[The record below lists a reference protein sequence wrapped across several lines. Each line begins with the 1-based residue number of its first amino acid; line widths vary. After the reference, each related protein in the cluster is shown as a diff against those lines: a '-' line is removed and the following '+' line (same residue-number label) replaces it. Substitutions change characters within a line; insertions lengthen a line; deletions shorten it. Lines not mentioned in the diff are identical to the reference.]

1 MAEKPD
7 AAKEREKKAGPKA
20 LKGVRVLEMGSL
32 IGGPF
37 CATLMAEFG
46 AEVIKVEDP
55 KVGDAQRHFAEA
67 IDGEGVGFAF
77 MARNKKCI
85 TVDLRV
91 PEGQELFKRIIPF
104 ADVVIENFRVGTLA
118 GWNLGYD
125 QLSKINPRIIM
136 SHVSGYGQYGPYK
149 DRPAFD
155 RIATAFSGQ
164 DFITGFPDKPPTRPG
179 GALADYITGLFGTVG
194 VMFALYYRDVNG
206 GKGQEID
213 LALYEGIFRCISQ
226 VEGYGA
232 FGAVQQRMGNINPFI
247 APAETFVTKDG
258 QWMVVHA
265 ATDNVWKRFV
275 KVMNREDLDQDPRFN
290 NQRVRAKNQ
299 DALHAIVAEWVKQ
312 RSLEELTVIF
322 EKAGIPATKVNSIA
336 DIFKDPHFQAR
347 ENIIEVPMHTGRK
360 IKGIGVVPKLS
371 ITPGQVEFV
380 APHLG
385 AHNEEIYLNLLKLP
399 REEYKS
405 LKERGII

>member
-1 MAEKPD
+1 
-7 AAKEREKKAGPKA
+7 
-20 LKGVRVLEMGSL
+20 
-32 IGGPF
+32 
-37 CATLMAEFG
+37 
-46 AEVIKVEDP
+46 
-55 KVGDAQRHFAEA
+55 
-67 IDGEGVGFAF
+67 
-77 MARNKKCI
+77 
-85 TVDLRV
+85 
-91 PEGQELFKRIIPF
+91 
-104 ADVVIENFRVGTLA
+104 
-118 GWNLGYD
+118 
-125 QLSKINPRIIM
+125 
-136 SHVSGYGQYGPYK
+136 
-149 DRPAFD
+149 
-155 RIATAFSGQ
+155 
-164 DFITGFPDKPPTRPG
+164 
-179 GALADYITGLFGTVG
+179 
-194 VMFALYYRDVNG
+194 
-206 GKGQEID
+206 
-213 LALYEGIFRCISQ
+213 
-226 VEGYGA
+226 
-232 FGAVQQRMGNINPFI
+232 
-247 APAETFVTKDG
+247 
-258 QWMVVHA
+258 
-265 ATDNVWKRFV
+265 
-275 KVMNREDLDQDPRFN
+275 MNREDLDQDPRFN